1 MALDPQQI
9 QASIAKAREAQKKF
23 QEAKAKVEAAKKR
36 ADDAIKKAK
45 QLQQQIKLIQALSKT
60 PGGVKA
66 GISAVV
72 AGQVGNLKGK
82 IVSQIQKEVLSILN
96 KFASDCPNTKDLE
109 RIIKIKNTLLAH
121 LTSFENRIN
130 VFSNTA
136 TKLTTAAQTAN
147 NLIKVITSI
156 PIPTVLTFIPGQS
169 GGLVKGVPYSTL
181 TKYSNTLIKLNKT
194 VDRLLGEATAITST
208 ISTVKPLIANLKSRL
223 TLIDVVIEQ
232 CSLEQAAGGGLAQIV
247 ASAQP
252 PENTGSEGT
261 PLDPDYYY
269 KGYELAIVDDPNSP
283 SVAPR
288 RYAIAKDKVG
298 VIVLY
303 GPSSFSSDTQVLLD
317 EIKFRIDNQLP

>member
-23 QEAKAKVEAAKKR
+23 QETKAKVEAAKKK
-36 ADDAIKKAK
+36 ADAAVKKAREI
-45 QLQQQIKLIQALSKT
+45 QQQIKLIQALSKT
-60 PGGVKA
+60 PGGTKA
-66 GISAVV
+66 GISAII

-82 IVSQIQKEVLSILN
+82 VVSQIQKEVLSILN

-109 RIIKIKNTLLAH
+109 RIIKIKNTLLSH
-121 LTSFENRIN
+121 LTSFEKRIN

-136 TKLTTAAQTAN
+136 TQLTTAAQTVN
-147 NLIKVITSI
+147 NLIRVITSI

-181 TKYSNTLIKLNKT
+181 TRYSNTLVKLNKT

-208 ISTVKPLIANLKSRL
+208 ISTVKPLITSLKNRL
-223 TLIDVVIEQ
+223 NLIDISIEQ
-232 CSLEQAAGGGLAQIV
+232 CSLEQAAEGGLAQIV
-247 ASAQP
+247 ATTQP

-261 PLDPDYYY
+261 PNDDYLY
-269 KGYELAIVDDPNSP
+269 KGYILEIVDDPNSP
-283 SVAPR
+283 SIAPR
-288 RYAIAKDKVG
+288 RYAIAKDTVG

>member
-23 QEAKAKVEAAKKR
+23 QETKAKVEAAKKK
-36 ADDAIKKAK
+36 ADAAVKKAREI
-45 QLQQQIKLIQALSKT
+45 QQQIKLIQALSKT
-60 PGGVKA
+60 PGGTKA
-66 GISAVV
+66 GISAII

-82 IVSQIQKEVLSILN
+82 VVSQIQKEVLSILN

-109 RIIKIKNTLLAH
+109 RIIKIKNTLLSH
-121 LTSFENRIN
+121 LTSFEKRIN

-136 TKLTTAAQTAN
+136 TQLTTAAQTVN

-169 GGLVKGVPYSTL
+169 GGLVRGVPYSTL
-181 TKYSNTLIKLNKT
+181 TRYSNTLVKLNKT

-208 ISTVKPLIANLKSRL
+208 ISTVKPLITSLKNRL
-223 TLIDVVIEQ
+223 NLIDISIEQ
-232 CSLEQAAGGGLAQIV
+232 CSLEQAAEGGLAQIV

-261 PLDPDYYY
+261 PNDDYLY
-269 KGYELAIVDDPNSP
+269 KGYILEIVDDPNSP
-283 SVAPR
+283 SIAPR
-288 RYAIAKDKVG
+288 RYAIAKDTVG